1 MRDARPSRRG
11 SSDVNDDGDDDGGDD
26 KDGAES

>member
-1 MRDARPSRRG
+1 MRDAGPSRRG